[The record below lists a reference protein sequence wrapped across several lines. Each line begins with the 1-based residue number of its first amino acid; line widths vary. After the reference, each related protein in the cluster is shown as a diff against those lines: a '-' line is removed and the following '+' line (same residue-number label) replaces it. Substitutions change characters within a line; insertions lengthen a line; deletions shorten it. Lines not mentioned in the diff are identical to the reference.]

1 MRTKETED
9 AERVRKRFEPNSTDN
24 MLNDPLRFF
33 AFSGSS
39 VALGSNSSYSM
50 QVSTGKQRGIG
61 MARDERRM
69 NPKSVRV
76 DRRERKR
83 APRNF
88 YVTCKDNGRILFD
101 PGSSSIEDRRGKS
114 VAMDMLRL
122 TDVFLFHRNDMV
134 ARPQS
139 MKIAIFQMRSL
150 KISNK
155 LAFEIVKINV

>member
-1 MRTKETED
+1 
-9 AERVRKRFEPNSTDN
+9 
-24 MLNDPLRFF
+24 
-33 AFSGSS
+33 
-39 VALGSNSSYSM
+39 
-50 QVSTGKQRGIG
+50 

-122 TDVFLFHRNDMV
+122 TDVFLFHRNDTVV

-155 LAFEIVKINV
+155 LSKLLK

>member
-101 PGSSSIEDRRGKS
+101 PGSSSIKNRRGKS
-114 VAMDMLRL
+114 SYGHAATNGRFSFSSKRYGGCSSTINENRDFPNAL
-122 TDVFLFHRNDMV
+122 TQN
-134 ARPQS
+134 
-139 MKIAIFQMRSL
+139 
-150 KISNK
+150 
-155 LAFEIVKINV
+155 FE